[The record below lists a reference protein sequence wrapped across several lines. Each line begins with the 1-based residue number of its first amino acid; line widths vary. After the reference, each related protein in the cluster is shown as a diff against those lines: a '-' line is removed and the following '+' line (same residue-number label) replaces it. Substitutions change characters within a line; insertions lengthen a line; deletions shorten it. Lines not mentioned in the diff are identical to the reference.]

1 MNDRGFTLIEIIAI
15 MVVLV
20 GIFLIVFPSFM
31 SMAKSEEDKK
41 YSNMVNDLCIAGKT
55 YMYSNLDEFPNLSI
69 ANSVIELKINE
80 LIAYGNV
87 NEGLKNPKTN
97 ESVENDTLKYTVLE
111 DFTLDCEY
119 IEE

>member
-1 MNDRGFTLIEIIAI
+1 MNDKGFTLIEIIAI

-31 SMAKSEEDKK
+31 GMTKSEEEKK
-41 YSNMVNDLCIAGKT
+41 HINMVNDLCIAGKT
-55 YMYSNLDEFPNLSI
+55 YMYSNLDEFSNLSI
-69 ANSVIELKINE
+69 QNSVIELKIEE
-80 LIAYGNV
+80 LIAYGSV
-87 NEGLKNPKTN
+87 NKDLKNIKTN
-97 ESVENDTLKYTVLE
+97 KSVEKDTLKYTVLE